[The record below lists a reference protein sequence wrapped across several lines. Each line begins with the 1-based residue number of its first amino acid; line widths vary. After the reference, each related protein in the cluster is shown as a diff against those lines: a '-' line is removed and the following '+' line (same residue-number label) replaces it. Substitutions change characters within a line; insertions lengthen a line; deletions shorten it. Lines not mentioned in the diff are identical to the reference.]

1 MSATTAGAG
10 AKPAGNVKKRFIGLF
25 CNYGLYIIFLL
36 VIVSFASRSAQF
48 LTVKNAITIVQLASA
63 LGIATVGMFFV
74 LITGGIDISVASNMY
89 FSALMGSYLLNR
101 FNVPILVSFVVA
113 VLCGAFIGTINGIF
127 VARFKMVPFITT
139 LATMSIAR
147 GFGLIIS
154 DQKMVILNEQGFK
167 VANTRLFGVP
177 VMAFVFL
184 ITVAIGHFVFT
195 RTQFGRQLFACG
207 NNLTGANRIGI
218 NGPRTVFI
226 AYLVCGCLAG
236 LAGMVNACNL
246 TSITQNFAI
255 GDEFVVISSAVVGGA
270 SLFGGKGKVFP
281 GALIGI
287 IMIQVIINGLTITN
301 ASPYAYTVV
310 RGVIIFIAVMV
321 DSIKFSGEIR

>member
-1 MSATTAGAG
+1 MEATTVDTRG
-10 AKPAGNVKKRFIGLF
+10 GNRKKRLVDLF
-25 CNYGLYIIFLL
+25 CRYGLYLIFLL
-36 VIVSFASRSAQF
+36 VILYFSSQSSQF
-48 LTVKNAITIVQLASA
+48 LTPQNAVTIIQLASA

-89 FSALMGSYLLNR
+89 FSAVVGSYLLNQLGL
-101 FNVPILVSFVVA
+101 PIVVSFLSGI
-113 VLCGAFIGTINGIF
+113 LCGGLIGCINGLFI
-127 VARFKMVPFITT
+127 ARFKMVPFITT

-147 GFGLIIS
+147 GFGLFVS
-154 DQKMVILNEQGFK
+154 GQKLIVLNEQGFQ
-167 VANTRLFGVP
+167 VANTRLLGVP
-177 VMAFVFL
+177 VMAYVFL
-184 ITVAIGHFVFT
+184 LTVFAGHFVLT

-207 NNLTGANRIGI
+207 NNLAGANRIGI
-218 NGPRTVFI
+218 NGPRTVFA
-226 AYLVCGCLAG
+226 AYLICGCLAG

-246 TSITQNFAI
+246 TSINQNFAI

-270 SLFGGKGKVFP
+270 SLFGGKGRIFP
-281 GALIGI
+281 GALVGI

-310 RGVIIFIAVMV
+310 RGAIIFIAVMV